1 MKGKIG
7 QVYVPASQELKPAM
21 TLVLRTA
28 QDPGFS
34 LKTVEIIDNRIVGT
48 LANSAII

>member
-1 MKGKIG
+1 
-7 QVYVPASQELKPAM
+7 M